1 MKVVMDDVTERELGP
16 NDAAVIPPGHDAWI
30 EGDEPCVW
38 LEFGG
43 ASQYT
48 RGVLQG
54 GKNIATIVLI
64 VTSRSRG

>member
-1 MKVVMDDVTERELGP
+1 MKVVIDDVTERELGP

-48 RGVLQG
+48 RGALQG
-54 GKNIATIVLI
+54 G
-64 VTSRSRG
+64 